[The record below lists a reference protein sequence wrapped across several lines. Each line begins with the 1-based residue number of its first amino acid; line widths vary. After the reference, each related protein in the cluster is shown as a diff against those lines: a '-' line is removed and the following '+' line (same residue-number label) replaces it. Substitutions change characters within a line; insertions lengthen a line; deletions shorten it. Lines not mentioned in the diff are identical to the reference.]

1 MSKKIKFLIITSV
14 YSLFIYLVFLSYNAI
29 VPDENIPIL
38 TNNKQLI
45 KKVDNEFK
53 PNPDSVYEI
62 IEKKNN
68 KKKEENIILIDEND
82 SKIVSNS
89 EDKKKIFKLQIASFK
104 TIEKS
109 NKVKDSLNKINFSPF
124 NNLKFF
130 VKEVNFS
137 PNETYYRVISEENF
151 INKTASQIC
160 KVIISRNFQCI
171 LIKDK

>member
-45 KKVDNEFK
+45 KKVENEFK
-53 PNPDSVYEI
+53 PNTDSVYEI

-68 KKKEENIILIDEND
+68 KKKEESFVPKDEDD
-82 SKIVSNS
+82 SKIVANFV
-89 EDKKKIFKLQIASFK
+89 DKKNFFKLQIASFK
-104 TIEKS
+104 TKEKS
-109 NKVKDSLNKINFSPF
+109 DKVRDSLNKINFSPF
-124 NNLKFF
+124 EKLKFF
-130 VKEVNFS
+130 VKEVKLS
-137 PNETYYRVISEENF
+137 QNETYYRVISEENF
-151 INKTASQIC
+151 TNKTASQIC
-160 KVIISRNFQCI
+160 EVIISRKFQCI